1 MKMTM
6 VKNNMNPSFGIRS
19 INSLKGIENRT
30 LPKNKLIAAFKDVSA
45 QFKSVNEI
53 GHFEKIKVDIMEP
66 MADISIK
73 KARLELCSSANP
85 RDFRTRVLSFIAY
98 SPKNEKVKYSVT
110 QAVGN
115 QFAIDSVLKNPTIVT
130 SFKSFLKD
138 AERFFYTNR
147 S

>member
-1 MKMTM
+1 
-6 VKNNMNPSFGIRS
+6 
-19 INSLKGIENRT
+19 
-30 LPKNKLIAAFKDVSA
+30 
-45 QFKSVNEI
+45 
-53 GHFEKIKVDIMEP
+53 MEP

-115 QFAIDSVLKNPTIVT
+115 QLAIDSVLKNPTIVT
-130 SFKSFLKD
+130 SFKSFLKE
-138 AERFFYTNR
+138 AERFFYTNY